1 MVANPDKFQEIVWQ
15 KQKNNNTN
23 ITLNIDNITTS
34 MSKSLKL

>member
-1 MVANPDKFQEIVWQ
+1 MVANPDKFQEIVLQ